1 MKYASFIVAK
11 CSPVVDEDEIEWRHS
26 VDNEISSLS
35 PSHLA
40 WEMAI
45 VNKRFGLSFQIYRLI
60 RDREIKILLSHGP
73 IRFG

>member
-1 MKYASFIVAK
+1 MKYVSFIVAK

-40 WEMAI
+40 
-45 VNKRFGLSFQIYRLI
+45 
-60 RDREIKILLSHGP
+60 
-73 IRFG
+73 